1 MSDAPAGVSRTGH
14 ESARTIPDMAT
25 ELALLRRTAPVTE
38 VVAMEPITVVA
49 VTVAAVTTKAAAPP
63 TADSR
68 PKPCSAGHHRITDRA
83 TAAVAQRT
91 SLLAR
96 VNFVP

>member
-49 VTVAAVTTKAAAPP
+49 VTVAAVTTTAAAPP
-63 TADSR
+63 TADR
-68 PKPCSAGHHRITDRA
+68 PKPCSASHHRITDRA